1 MRPNDHQ
8 ELFVVVHWLR
18 LLGGVNSQK
27 EFTKLYP
34 IIFSMIL
41 VIFFAWRPLNSQ
53 HIIISDN

>member
-34 IIFSMIL
+34 IILYNFSD
-41 VIFFAWRPLNSQ
+41 FFHGGL
-53 HIIISDN
+53 

>member
-34 IIFSMIL
+34 IILYDFSDFCMAA
-41 VIFFAWRPLNSQ
+41 FKFATYYY
-53 HIIISDN
+53 

>member
-34 IIFSMIL
+34 IIIL
-41 VIFFAWRPLNSQ
+41 YNFRDFFAWPPLNSQ